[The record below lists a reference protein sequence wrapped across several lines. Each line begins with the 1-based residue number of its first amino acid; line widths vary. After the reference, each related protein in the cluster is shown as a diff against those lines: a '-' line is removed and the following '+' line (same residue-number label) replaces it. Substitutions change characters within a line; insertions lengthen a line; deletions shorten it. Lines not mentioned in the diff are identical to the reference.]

1 VVGPNSGLEPPGD
14 CELGDADNQDRCAK
28 TVPGV
33 FKPNRN
39 GGDTE
44 ALDRVVVVGDARVF
58 LSDET
63 FIGND
68 EVDFLEVV
76 APMDELAQSLVP
88 VEVEELL
95 AREE

>member
-1 VVGPNSGLEPPGD
+1 MP
-14 CELGDADNQDRCAK
+14 
-28 TVPGV
+28 T
-33 FKPNRN
+33 RN

-95 AREE
+95 TREE

>member
-1 VVGPNSGLEPPGD
+1 MPTRNS
-14 CELGDADNQDRCAK
+14 
-28 TVPGV
+28 
-33 FKPNRN
+33 
-39 GGDTE
+39 GDTE

-88 VEVEELL
+88 VEVGELL